1 MDRIQRTRSATPKD
15 IAQKL
20 WEFNPNRQHGG
31 VCDGQDWRKGQ
42 RAVETYAQWPDALPH
57 PHEEKI
63 FSVVCGNTNIKW
75 AVHEGVGMSFSPSCC
90 WR

>member
-20 WEFNPNRQHGG
+20 WEFNPIDNMVVSAMDKTGERGS
-31 VCDGQDWRKGQ
+31 VRLKP
-42 RAVETYAQWPDALPH
+42 TQWPDALPH